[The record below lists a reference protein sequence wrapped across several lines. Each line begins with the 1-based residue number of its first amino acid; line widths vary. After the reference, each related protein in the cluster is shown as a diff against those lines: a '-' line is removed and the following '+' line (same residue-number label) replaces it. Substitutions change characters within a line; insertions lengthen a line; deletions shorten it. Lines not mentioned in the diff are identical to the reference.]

1 MVGGEFKCNGW
12 RRVCGLR
19 LEPGGEFK
27 YNGWRRVYGLR
38 LEPGGEFKDVIN
50 IVLNNKHP
58 YL

>member
-12 RRVCGLR
+12 REVYGLR

>member
-27 YNGWRRVYGLR
+27 
-38 LEPGGEFKDVIN
+38 DVIN